1 LKKNQ
6 IVKIYGGLGNQL
18 FQYAF
23 AMYLS
28 KISNNKILLDIN
40 EFRYIKHH
48 SGCLL
53 SELLFVKFSYINI
66 FNHLKFKVSKFLN
79 SYGNIYLKQN
89 DYSAN
94 KIPLND
100 KIQMVKYFEGYWQ
113 NLTMVN
119 TVLEDLI
126 SAKKTNNFNSHDIK
140 DNFIAIHVRRGDYLN
155 NEKMYSN
162 ICNKKYYEN
171 AVKYFEI
178 NFKNPK
184 FFIFSDDINWCKL
197 NLTFIKNCE
206 FVDYNTSAIE
216 DFTMMTE
223 FKNKIISNSTFSWW
237 AAMLNSKN
245 KNIISPRVWNN
256 FIEYN
261 DLIPET
267 WIKI

>member
-1 LKKNQ
+1 MNNKQ

-23 AMYLS
+23 AIYLS
-28 KISNNKILLDIN
+28 KISNNKISLDIN
-40 EFRYIKHH
+40 EYRYVKHH
-48 SGCLL
+48 SGCQLNKLL
-53 SELLFVKFSYINI
+53 VVNFPFLNI
-66 FNHLKFKVSKFLN
+66 FQHLKFKVFKFLN
-79 SYGNIYLKQN
+79 SYSNIYLKQN

-94 KIPLND
+94 KIPSHD

-119 TVLEDLI
+119 SVLEELI
-126 SAKKTNNFNSHDIK
+126 SAKKTNNFTSHDIK
-140 DNFIAIHVRRGDYLN
+140 DDFVAIHVRRGDYLN

-171 AVKYFEI
+171 AIKYFEL
-178 NFKNPK
+178 NFRKPK

-197 NLTFIKNCE
+197 NLTFIKNYE

-216 DFTMMTE
+216 DFNMMSE
-223 FKNKIISNSTFSWW
+223 FRNKIISNSTFSWW
-237 AAMLNSKN
+237 AAVLNPDN
-245 KNIISPRVWNN
+245 KYIIAPRVWNN

-267 WIKI
+267 WIKM